1 MRAKRAKS
9 HRQETQRRGDPNHA
23 DIMPRKR
30 SLSAARSIDN
40 DPNMTRRIKR
50 IAPLQAGKM
59 AGVLYACFGLIFLPI
74 FALAGV
80 AGAFAQQVQQTQTA
94 NAPSAAL
101 MAAMMFGF
109 GIFMPVFYG
118 IFGFV
123 FGIIS
128 AAIYNQIARWIG
140 GIEVEVE

>member
-1 MRAKRAKS
+1 
-9 HRQETQRRGDPNHA
+9 
-23 DIMPRKR
+23 
-30 SLSAARSIDN
+30 
-40 DPNMTRRIKR
+40 MTRRIKR

-59 AGVLYACFGLIFLPI
+59 LGVLYGCMGLLFIPF
-74 FALAGV
+74 FALAAV
-80 AGAFAQQVQQTQTA
+80 AGVFAQHSQQAQA
-94 NAPSAAL
+94 VDGPPAAIL
-101 MAAMMFGF
+101 AAIMFGF

-128 AAIYNQIARWIG
+128 AAIYNLIAHWIG